1 MYENKRNHYRV
12 SQKNISANPQKGI
25 YITEQQKN
33 NLLVIGILLAAFS
46 FIISIISALKIS
58 K

>member
-12 SQKNISANPQKGI
+12 CQKNISANPQKGI

-33 NLLVIGILLAAFS
+33 NLLVIGILLAVFS
-46 FIISIISALKIS
+46 FLISIITALKFS

>member
-12 SQKNISANPQKGI
+12 CQKNIAANPQKGI
-25 YITEQQKN
+25 YITKQQKED
-33 NLLVIGILLAAFS
+33 LLKIGILLAIFS
-46 FIISIISALKIS
+46 FLISIITALKIA

>member
-12 SQKNISANPQKGI
+12 SQKNLSANPQKGI
-25 YITEQQKN
+25 YITEKQKN
-33 NLLVIGILLAAFS
+33 DLLIIGIFIAMLS
-46 FIISIISALKIS
+46 FLMSIITALKIS

>member
-12 SQKNISANPQKGI
+12 SQKSISANPQKGI
-25 YITEQQKN
+25 YITEQEKN
-33 NLLVIGILLAAFS
+33 KLFIIGLLFAVFS
-46 FIISIISALKIS
+46 FLISTITALKIS